1 MEAIALKHA
10 EERTKMLECI
20 CQSRQFAAEYDRK
33 KEALQKAKEET
44 QYNFSKKKAAISE
57 KKQMFKEK
65 EEVSHHFHITQLL
78 IYCSLRKQSKASTD
92 RSYFCL

>member
-20 CQSRQFAAEYDRK
+20 CQSRQFADEYNRK

-57 KKQMFKEK
+57 RKQMFKEK
-65 EEVSHHFHITQLL
+65 EEVSPQEKICHQLHHYLPNTYAQ
-78 IYCSLRKQSKASTD
+78 
-92 RSYFCL
+92 

>member
-1 MEAIALKHA
+1 MSVVSGQGTVEAIALKHA

-20 CQSRQFAAEYDRK
+20 CQSRQFAEEYERK

-57 KKQMFKEK
+57 RKQMLKEK
-65 EEVSHHFHITQLL
+65 EEVSL
-78 IYCSLRKQSKASTD
+78 
-92 RSYFCL
+92 

>member
-20 CQSRQFAAEYDRK
+20 CQSSQFAAEYDRK

-57 KKQMFKEK
+57 RKQMFKEK
-65 EEVSHHFHITQLL
+65 EEVAPQKKFT
-78 IYCSLRKQSKASTD
+78 R
-92 RSYFCL
+92 

>member
-33 KEALQKAKEET
+33 KEALQKAKAET
-44 QYNFSKKKAAISE
+44 QYNFSKRKAAISE
-57 KKQMFKEK
+57 RKQMFKEK
-65 EEVSHHFHITQLL
+65 EEVSSQEKFLHQLDHFLPDICAQ
-78 IYCSLRKQSKASTD
+78 
-92 RSYFCL
+92 

>member
-10 EERTKMLECI
+10 EERTKILECI

-44 QYNFSKKKAAISE
+44 QYNFNKKKAAISE
-57 KKQMFKEK
+57 RKQMFKEK
-65 EEVSHHFHITQLL
+65 KEVSPGEKISRHFCTITYIRITHILH
-78 IYCSLRKQSKASTD
+78 
-92 RSYFCL
+92 F